1 MGLRIATNTASISAQ
16 RALGVQQKKAEHA
29 AMALA
34 SGSRIVRAA
43 DDAAGLAISEQ
54 MKSELRGLGQAR
66 NNAFNA
72 ISAIQVGEG
81 SLGEIANI
89 LTRIKELSVQSASDT
104 IGDRERKYLNEEA
117 TSLIS
122 ELDRIATST
131 KFGDKYLLDG
141 SSNEL
146 EFQVGTGSSDSNIIR
161 YDATSN
167 ATADELG
174 VSGISIED
182 KDGARDVLD
191 RIDEAFTK
199 VGEMRASYG
208 SMQSRLESTVT
219 NLDVQNENM
228 MAAKSRISDADIAK
242 ETSQMASA
250 NILQSAAVSVLAQSN
265 QLPQVALRLIG

>member
-146 EFQVGTGSSDSNIIR
+146 EFQVGTGSNDSNIIR

>member
-43 DDAAGLAISEQ
+43 DDAAGLAISEG
-54 MKSELRGLGQAR
+54 MKSEIKGLGQAR

-81 SLGEIANI
+81 SLSEIANI
-89 LTRIKELSVQSASDT
+89 LTRIKELSVQSANDT
-104 IGDRERKYLNEEA
+104 LGEKERSYLNKEA
-117 TSLIS
+117 TSLIE

-131 KFGDKYLLDG
+131 RFGDKYLLDG
-141 SSNEL
+141 SQNEL
-146 EFQVGTGSSDSNIIR
+146 EFQVGTGSSDKNIIR

-182 KDGARDVLD
+182 KESARDVLD
-191 RIDEAFTK
+191 RLEDAFTK
-199 VGEMRASYG
+199 VSEMRASYG
-208 SMQSRLESTVT
+208 AMQSRLESTVT
-219 NLDVQNENM
+219 NLDVQNENL
-228 MAAKSRISDADIAK
+228 MAAKSRIADADIAK
-242 ETSQMASA
+242 ETADMASS
-250 NILQSAAVSVLAQSN
+250 NILQSASVSVLAQAN

>member
-43 DDAAGLAISEQ
+43 DDAAGLAISEG
-54 MKSELRGLGQAR
+54 MKSEIKGLGQAR

-81 SLGEIANI
+81 SLSEIANI
-89 LTRIKELSVQSASDT
+89 LTRIKELSVQSANDT
-104 IGDRERKYLNEEA
+104 LGEKERSYLNKEA
-117 TSLIS
+117 TSLIE

-131 KFGDKYLLDG
+131 RFGDKFLLDG
-141 SSNEL
+141 SQNEL
-146 EFQVGTGSSDSNIIR
+146 EFQVGTGSSDNNIIR

-182 KDGARDVLD
+182 KESARDVLD
-191 RIDEAFTK
+191 RLEDAFTK
-199 VGEMRASYG
+199 VSEMRASYG
-208 SMQSRLESTVT
+208 AMQSRLESTVT
-219 NLDVQNENM
+219 NLDVQNENL
-228 MAAKSRISDADIAK
+228 MAAKSRIADADIAK
-242 ETSQMASA
+242 ETADMASA
-250 NILQSAAVSVLAQSN
+250 NILQSASVSVLAQAN